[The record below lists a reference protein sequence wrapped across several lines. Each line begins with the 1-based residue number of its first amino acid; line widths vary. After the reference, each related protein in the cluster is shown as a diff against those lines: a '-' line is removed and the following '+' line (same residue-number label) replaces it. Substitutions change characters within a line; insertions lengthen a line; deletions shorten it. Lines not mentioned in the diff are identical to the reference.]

1 MLQERD
7 YIETDFVATEFVAKI
22 GGVDDVVQML
32 LAEVGEDFLS
42 GEAEEWTNDMGIA
55 GTNATESMEP
65 SATDKVE

>member
-7 YIETDFVATEFVAKI
+7 DIETDFVAAEFVVKI
-22 GGVDDVVQML
+22 GRVGDVVQML

-65 SATDKVE
+65 SATDEVE